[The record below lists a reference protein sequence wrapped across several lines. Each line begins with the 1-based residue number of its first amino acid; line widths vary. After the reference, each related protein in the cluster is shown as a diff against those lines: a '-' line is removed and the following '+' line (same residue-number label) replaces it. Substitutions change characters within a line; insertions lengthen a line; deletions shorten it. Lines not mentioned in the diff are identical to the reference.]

1 LYIQIFT
8 TTTFTIRSS
17 IFPLSKFS
25 DGIHVALRN
34 KLYTSKCKAEQ
45 KTRVK
50 VEENMKKI
58 SKKILTGTI
67 AATFLIGGAG
77 LLHNTQ
83 ANAATK
89 GTSAVQ
95 SSNVSTN
102 DHAKQGHESNLIQE
116 AATILGVDLTTITDQ
131 LNQGKTLVQVAQD
144 KGVTEDVLL
153 QKLTDAENQSIDA
166 AVTAGKI
173 TQAQAD
179 KQKSG
184 LAADLK
190 KEVENT
196 EQHDGHEK
204 GDFADKAALSQ
215 ILGITSQELTTNLQ
229 AGQSLAE
236 IAQAKG
242 INEDQL
248 ISKIKDS
255 MTNKLKQYVEKKDQ
269 PEVGD
274 TPDAAVGAT
283 ANAPTTG
290 AAVDAPE
297 AGDTPDAA
305 VDTPEVGDTPDAPAT
320 NSSNTAPATN

>member
-1 LYIQIFT
+1 
-8 TTTFTIRSS
+8 
-17 IFPLSKFS
+17 
-25 DGIHVALRN
+25 VALRN
-34 KLYTSKCKAEQ
+34 KVYTSNCKTNQNLDRE
-45 KTRVK
+45 
-50 VEENMKKI
+50 VEENMKKV

-83 ANAATK
+83 ANAATT

-95 SSNVSTN
+95 SSNASTN
-102 DHAKQGHESNLIQE
+102 DHAKRGHGSNLIQE
-116 AATILGVDLTTITDQ
+116 AATILGVDQTTIIDQ
-131 LNQGKTLVQVAQD
+131 LKQGKTLVQAAQD

-166 AVTAGKI
+166 AITAGKI

-184 LAADLK
+184 LAAHLK

-204 GDFADKAALSQ
+204 GAFADKAALSQ

-269 PEVGD
+269 PE
-274 TPDAAVGAT
+274 A
-283 ANAPTTG
+283 
-290 AAVDAPE
+290 
-297 AGDTPDAA
+297 
-305 VDTPEVGDTPDAPAT
+305 GDTPDAPAT
-320 NSSNTAPATN
+320 NSSNTASATN